1 MAHISPK
8 IIAEVKSRNRLED
21 VLRSYG
27 VELDSRNKALCPF
40 HKEKTPSFSVKPD
53 EQIFTCFGKCNFTGD
68 VFTFVE
74 RKEGVSRLEAIKIL
88 ADRVGIKIDN
98 TEVKKV
104 NTKFQTYYEINDTV
118 NKYFKNTLLSKE
130 GTEALKYLTERNMSK
145 ELINE
150 FNIGLSSSNKLYNIL
165 SKKYKKEDLYDLGL
179 IKQING
185 NFYDTFQNRIIFPI
199 IDENNNIVAFS
210 GRKYLRDDLK
220 DDHLPKYL
228 HSKESEI
235 FKKSGILYNI
245 NNAETFIRQSKEIVL
260 TEGFMD
266 TIRMSSIGYKNVV
279 ALMGTAFTK
288 EHLDKILKYK
298 CKVILNLD
306 QDEAGDT
313 NTIKIG
319 DELLKHNIDLTV
331 IVFENYKDS
340 DEFISKKG
348 KEAFDI
354 AYNNRL
360 SFIDFKLKY
369 LKSSKN
375 MKDSVEVSKYINE
388 AIESLEQIDD
398 DILRELKINEIS
410 KEFDIDDSVIRNKIK
425 VKEVKKKKEEPKKQ
439 EEIKTYNKYDISEIR
454 ILYLMLNYDDVIL
467 YFENSLGYL
476 INPKRSN
483 LAYKIIEFR
492 NDNGYFNLFDFED
505 SILEDKELNDTLDEV
520 LNYHNNKEYTNEELE
535 DYINTIKEYSVKKQI
550 EKLKQEMKD
559 TLDINKKIEIA
570 KKIENINKEVL
581 KW

>member
-145 ELINE
+145 ELISE
-150 FNIGLSSSNKLYNIL
+150 FNKGLSCSNKIYNIL

-179 IKQING
+179 IIQING

-260 TEGFMD
+260 TEGFRD

-306 QDEAGDT
+306 QDEAGVT

-319 DELLKHNIDLTV
+319 NELLKHNIDSTV

-505 SILEDKELNDTLDEV
+505 SILEDKDLNDTLGEIK
-520 LNYHNNKEYTNEELE
+520 NYHNNKEYTNEELE

-559 TLDINKKIEIA
+559 TLYINKKI
-570 KKIENINKEVL
+570 
-581 KW
+581 